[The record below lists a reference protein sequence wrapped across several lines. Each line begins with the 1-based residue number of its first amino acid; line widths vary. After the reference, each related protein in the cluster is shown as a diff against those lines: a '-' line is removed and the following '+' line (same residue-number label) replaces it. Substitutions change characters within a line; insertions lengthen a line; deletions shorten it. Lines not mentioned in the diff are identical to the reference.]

1 MLLVHTCTF
10 IYYHTVCARID
21 FEQMFQRMRVV
32 SMVDVKFQQEKN
44 MHSHSLSISTL
55 IWRPP
60 TISFF
65 FKLTEDTYNL
75 QFPALTGWS
84 LFSCFSFPHDN
95 AHWCI
100 FFWGG
105 GEEDFAVFIPTCGL
119 SCSTTQ
125 PHVSSSDSSLDSMLS
140 DSRALPRFNGAVSS
154 ATNSALISWVSSHIA
169 FLAMEQQYNQNTEHI
184 INRR

>member
-1 MLLVHTCTF
+1 MV
-10 IYYHTVCARID
+10 
-21 FEQMFQRMRVV
+21 QRMQVV
-32 SMVDVKFQQEKN
+32 LTSMVDVKFQQEKN

-60 TISFF
+60 KISFF

-84 LFSCFSFPHDN
+84 LFSCFSFLHDN

-100 FFWGG
+100 SWGG
-105 GEEDFAVFIPTCGL
+105 GGWGEEDFAVPACDL

-140 DSRALPRFNGAVSS
+140 DSWALPRFNAAVIS
-154 ATNSALISWVSSHIA
+154 ATNSALIRWVSSDIA
-169 FLAMEQQYNQNTEHI
+169 FLAMEQQYNQNTAHI